1 MSGDPANTPAADRRG
16 GAGPALHLSVRD
28 LACRRSGR
36 LIFGGL
42 GFDLGQGDALLVTGR
57 NGAGKSTLLAILA
70 GRLRAAA
77 GRIALSG
84 AGEATLPERLHWIA
98 HRDGLKTALSA
109 RENLAFAAAM
119 LGEARLAPDDA
130 LERGRPAAWWSTCP
144 VAYLSAGQR
153 RRVALA
159 RLSGGASPDLAPRR
173 ADLGPRCRL
182 AADALR
188 THARTSRRG
197 WHHHSRRRICHCPS
211 TVRRASPSP
220 RRNPVRRRK
229 APQLRRIGTIGR
241 SATCPAP
248 LQDGG
253 MTRDPRLLS
262 PCSRAICALPPGSAG
277 PA

>member
-1 MSGDPANTPAADRRG
+1 VSGDPANTPAADRRG

-130 LERGRPAAWWSTCP
+130 LERVGLPHVVDMP

-159 RLSGGASPDLAPRR
+159 RLLVAHRPIWLLDEPTSALDAASQQTLYELMREHRAAGGIIIAATHLPLPLDGAQSLAIAAPQPGSQAQGAAAAPDW
-173 ADLGPRCRL
+173 DDWEIG
-182 AADALR
+182 DV
-188 THARTSRRG
+188 S
-197 WHHHSRRRICHCPS
+197 
-211 TVRRASPSP
+211 RASAG
-220 RRNPVRRRK
+220 RR
-229 APQLRRIGTIGR
+229 
-241 SATCPAP
+241 
-248 LQDGG
+248 D
-253 MTRDPRLLS
+253 DP
-262 PCSRAICALPPGSAG
+262 
-277 PA
+277 